1 MCKYGCHPVQ
11 LGEIF
16 LYKAQGTHVVQREHQ
31 MHLGWSALPRQ
42 TSCRVLRSHLGN
54 SDDSVH
60 VTRICTCVKIARP
73 RTAGAVAS
81 RPCQARVSIVCH
93 HHTST
98 SSTMAGGSSHPHHKV
113 DTVQRSGLVW
123 GIDRGHKTE
132 RRVPATRPSRRK
144 GRQSQRK
151 TVVNSVVR
159 EVVGF
164 APYERRAM
172 ELIRNSKVCIGKNC
186 AVWMFGGKQG

>member
-1 MCKYGCHPVQ
+1 
-11 LGEIF
+11 
-16 LYKAQGTHVVQREHQ
+16 
-31 MHLGWSALPRQ
+31 
-42 TSCRVLRSHLGN
+42 
-54 SDDSVH
+54 
-60 VTRICTCVKIARP
+60 
-73 RTAGAVAS
+73 
-81 RPCQARVSIVCH
+81 
-93 HHTST
+93 
-98 SSTMAGGSSHPHHKV
+98 MAGGSSHPHHKV

-172 ELIRNSKVCIGKNC
+172 ELIRNSKVCIGKDC
-186 AVWMFGGKQG
+186 AFGCSMGSRVEVSVPDLVKIGWWMLSA